1 MTAEKTKSIITDEVT
16 LYTTKNK
23 EPLTFTYEIASVAT
37 KNVKFTM
44 NFNGSVN
51 FSAVD
56 GSGNNAPNMQLN
68 AVVPPGGK
76 LIVGT
81 VSLVDKEKG
90 ARLEV
95 EYDFQFEEP
104 DSTKVTSQM
113 IRI

>member
-1 MTAEKTKSIITDEVT
+1 VTAEKTKSIITDEVT

-37 KNVKFTM
+37 KNVKFIM

-56 GSGNNAPNMQLN
+56 GAGKAAPNMQLSSVI
-68 AVVPPGGK
+68 APGGK
-76 LIVGT
+76 AVVGT

-104 DSTKVTSQM
+104 DTAKVTTM
-113 IRI
+113 